1 MPFNRRRV
9 QTAFIALLALGI
21 AGSPG
26 SPVRAQ
32 DKPKIA
38 LIMKSLANEF
48 FRTMEDGA
56 RAHQKANADAD
67 TLLANGI
74 KNETDTAA
82 QIKMIE
88 QAVARKVN
96 AIVLAPSDS
105 KALVPVLKSAI
116 DKGIIVVNIDNRLD
130 AAALKEKNIHVPFVC
145 PDNRLVGIIEGI
157 ATAFNGQQ
165 RSLGHHEAMKAAGI
179 TVASVQSGQWEIEK
193 GNTVAAGMLREHPD
207 LVALLA
213 GNDSMALGAVAAIK
227 AAGKTGKVL
236 VVGYD

>member
-56 RAHQKANADAD
+56 RAHQKADAY

-88 QAVARKVN
+88 QAVAQKVN

-130 AAALKEKNIHVPFVC
+130 AAALKEKNINVPFVG
-145 PDNRLVGIIEGI
+145 PDNRLGAKMAGEYLARRLKAGDKVGIIEGI
-157 ATAFNGQQ
+157 
-165 RSLGHHEAMKAAGI
+165 
-179 TVASVQSGQWEIEK
+179 
-193 GNTVAAGMLREHPD
+193 
-207 LVALLA
+207 
-213 GNDSMALGAVAAIK
+213 
-227 AAGKTGKVL
+227 
-236 VVGYD
+236 